1 MMQKPVLEVLIST
14 QHRENLDFLKSMFSR
29 TADRQIP
36 ILIINQTLSEN
47 PLVSDQPHI
56 RVVNTRSTG
65 LSNSRNL
72 ALEYAQGDWLLLCDD
87 DVILE
92 PDFDQKIRAQLPIG
106 KTDVGLYVFRALK
119 DADTWFR
126 KYPKAGPLTFLQAIS
141 LCSIEMVVN
150 REAIQE
156 QQLKFDTLFG
166 LGALFSLGEEAVF
179 TADLWRGN
187 WRVIHSATPIV
198 LHTATASPE
207 RASNPERY
215 FIVGAVFFRI
225 FRASYGIPIARKI
238 ASDLRNQQLTWSGV
252 SRCLHQVRK
261 GKKAYQQQYEK
272 NNSSGLCSS
281 CNSENRRS

>member
-36 ILIINQTLSEN
+36 ILIVNQTLSDVL
-47 PLVSDQPHI
+47 LVSDQPHI
-56 RVVNTRSTG
+56 RVVNSRFTG

-87 DVILE
+87 DVVLE
-92 PDFDQKIRAQLPIG
+92 PDFDQKIRTELPIG

-119 DADTWFR
+119 AADTWFR

-141 LCSIEMVVN
+141 LCSIEMVIN
-150 REAIQE
+150 RKAVQE
-156 QQLKFDTLFG
+156 QEVNFDSLFG
-166 LGALFSLGEEAVF
+166 LGAPFPLGEEAVF
-179 TADLWRGN
+179 TADLWRKN
-187 WRVIHSATPIV
+187 WRVMHSATPVV
-198 LHTATASPE
+198 LHTAAASSE
-207 RASNPERY
+207 RQPNPERY

-225 FRASYGIPIARKI
+225 FRAFYGVPIARKI
-238 ASDLRNQQLTWSGV
+238 ASDLWNQELSWSGV
-252 SRCLHQVRK
+252 LRCLHQVRK

-272 NNSSGLCSS
+272 NNSSGLCST